1 MAIQD
6 RREREKEQRR
16 KDIFKAAEKLFLSR
30 GYDDVSMNDIASAV
44 ELSKATL
51 YLYFDNKEELFFAI
65 VRRGNLILNSMIKK
79 AVENAQTGI
88 DKVSAFRMA
97 HHEFNRDY
105 PDYIRIYNYFQSG
118 RFDIADNYDITE
130 INNSIDLKYSCI
142 PGGTYT
148 RTMYNLEDFSMKNAS
163 EYLKDILKMRSERF
177 SIMCNSVTTGIND
190 GTIRPDVDPAE
201 AAILLSSISK
211 SMSDIP
217 QDHEKIL
224 ENKGINHDKF
234 IVDVEKMIRHM
245 IKNKDK

>member
-97 HHEFNRDY
+97 YHEFNRDY
-105 PDYIRIYNYFQSG
+105 SDYIRIYNYFQSG
-118 RFDIADNYDITE
+118 RFDIADHYDIADIKE
-130 INNSIDLKYSCI
+130 AINFK
-142 PGGTYT
+142 PGGTSGS
-148 RTMYNLEDFSMKNAS
+148 MYHLDDFSMKNAS

-177 SIMCNSVTTGIND
+177 SIMCNSVQTGIND

-211 SMSDIP
+211 SMPDIP

-224 ENKGINHDKF
+224 ENKGINHEKF
-234 IVDVEKMIRHM
+234 ILDVEEMIRHM

>member
-1 MAIQD
+1 MAIKD

-16 KDIFKAAEKLFLSR
+16 NDIFKAAEKLFLSR

-65 VRRGNLILNSMIKK
+65 VLRGNLILNSMIRKE
-79 AVENAQTGI
+79 VEKAQTGI

-97 HHEFNRDY
+97 YHKFNQDY
-105 PDYIRIYNYFQSG
+105 SDYIRIYNYFQSG
-118 RFDIADNYDITE
+118 RFEIDDIKE
-130 INNSIDLKYSCI
+130 SIDI
-142 PGGTYT
+142 EEIGTSGS
-148 RTMYNLEDFSMKNAS
+148 MYHLDDFSLKNAS
-163 EYLKDILKMRSERF
+163 EYLKDILKIRSERF
-177 SIMCNSVTTGIND
+177 SIMCNSVQIGIND
-190 GTIRPDVDPAE
+190 ETIRPDVDPAE

-217 QDHEKIL
+217 PDHEKIL
-224 ENKGINHDKF
+224 ENRGINHNKF
-234 IVDVEKMIRHM
+234 ILDVEELIRHM

>member
-79 AVENAQTGI
+79 AVESAQSGI

-118 RFDIADNYDITE
+118 RFDIANNKDITD
-130 INNSIDLKYSCI
+130 IRDSIDLGHGVS
-142 PGGTYT
+142 G
-148 RTMYNLEDFSMKNAS
+148 RMYHVDDFSLKNAN

-177 SIMCNSVTTGIND
+177 SIMCNSVQTGIND

-234 IVDVEKMIRHM
+234 IMDVEKMIRHM

>member
-6 RREREKEQRR
+6 RRKREKEQRR
-16 KDIFKAAEKLFLSR
+16 KDIFKAAEKLFLAM
-30 GYDDVSMNDIASAV
+30 GYDDVSMNDIAREV

-88 DKVSAFRMA
+88 DRVSAFRMA
-97 HHEFNRDY
+97 YHEFNRDY

-118 RFDIADNYDITE
+118 RFDIGGNKDITD
-130 INNSIDLKYSCI
+130 IRDSIDLWHGSTS
-142 PGGTYT
+142 G
-148 RTMYNLEDFSMKNAS
+148 MYHVDDFSLKNAN
-163 EYLKDILKMRSERF
+163 EYLKDILKMRNERF
-177 SIMCNSVTTGIND
+177 SIMCNSVQTGIDD

-201 AAILLSSISK
+201 TAILLSSISK
-211 SMSDIP
+211 CMPDIP

-224 ENKGINHDKF
+224 ENKGISHEKF
-234 IVDVEKMIRHM
+234 ILDVGEMIRHM